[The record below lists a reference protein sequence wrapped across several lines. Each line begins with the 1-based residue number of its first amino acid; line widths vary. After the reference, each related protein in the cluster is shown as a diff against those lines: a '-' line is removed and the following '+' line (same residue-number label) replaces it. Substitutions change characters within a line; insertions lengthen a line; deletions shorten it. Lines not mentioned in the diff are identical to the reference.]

1 MKAGKFVDG
10 NILVSTSSSVL
21 RAGSSIMIT
30 DKVHALPGNDAYHA
44 LVQGINNR
52 FNALSGPL
60 FETDATGLYQA
71 YLDASTD
78 PAERQ
83 KRTCSCCKKFIE
95 RFGGLAAVGDD
106 GLLVSAL
113 WFADG
118 VPEPYR
124 DAVDALQRKV
134 SQASITMPFLS
145 SEIVFG
151 KPEKGGWHHFAVKPG
166 KVFSSNGLDNA
177 FQASSARRE
186 AFASVRRALVEY
198 TQSTC
203 ATALRL
209 LKDDKLANSE
219 AALGQAQFL
228 VDLHA
233 ARDAVGSQRRK
244 DNLVYRMV
252 ALAPVG
258 FCHPRSSM
266 IATLLDDIAAGK
278 SFKHAADSWAAKMHP
293 LQYQRPQ
300 AAPTEGAIKAAE
312 AAFEK
317 LNAGTALQRRYA
329 TMADI
334 QETIWQPRMPDK
346 PAPKGGLFASVMPKG
361 MTMRAAPMVAPAT
374 VMTLDKFRRTVL
386 PTSDKIEMA
395 APAGLSS
402 FVALTSAVHADARP
416 ILKWDKDEQ
425 RNPVAWYVYP
435 GGASARDF
443 NLHGSYYEV
452 TAVTLQPHAW
462 SGQIHPQH
470 GEGLVLLLKNARDLR
485 KCGGHSALFPACLKG
500 ELHGFRSTIE
510 AYSKANGLA
519 GFGEDNVAGLLLSKG
534 EKYQVTLR
542 VTSAGQVSDYQLDRW
557 D

>member
-1 MKAGKFVDG
+1 
-10 NILVSTSSSVL
+10 
-21 RAGSSIMIT
+21 MIT
-30 DKVHALPGNDAYHA
+30 DQAQSITGDDAYHV
-44 LVQGINNR
+44 LIQDINDR

-60 FETDATGLYQA
+60 FETDATGLFPS
-71 YLDASTD
+71 YLEACAD

-83 KRTCSCCKKFIE
+83 KRTCSCCQKFIE
-95 RFGGLAAVGDD
+95 RFGGLATVNDE
-106 GLLVSAL
+106 GLLVSAI
-113 WFADG
+113 WFAEG
-118 VPEPYR
+118 APEPYR

-145 SEIVFG
+145 SETVFG
-151 KPEKGGWHHFAVKPG
+151 KPDKGGWHHFAIKPATAFTG
-166 KVFSSNGLDNA
+166 NGLDNA
-177 FQASSARRE
+177 FQAASARRE
-186 AFASVRRALVEY
+186 AFDSVRRALGEY
-198 TQSTC
+198 TKSTC

-233 ARDAVGSQRRK
+233 ARDAVSGQRRK
-244 DNLVYRMV
+244 DNLVYRAV
-252 ALAPVG
+252 ATAPVG

-266 IATLLDDIAAGK
+266 IATLLDDIEAGK
-278 SFKHAADSWAAKMHP
+278 SFTQAAASWAAKMHP

-317 LNAGTALQRRYA
+317 LGAGTALQRRFA

-334 QETIWQPRMPDK
+334 QETIWRPATPDM
-346 PAPKGGLFASVMPKG
+346 PAPKGGLFASVIPKG
-361 MTMRAAPMVAPAT
+361 ANMRDAAMAAPAT

-386 PTSDKIEMA
+386 PTADKIEMA
-395 APAGLSS
+395 APAGLTT

-416 ILKWDKDEQ
+416 ILQWDKDEQ
-425 RNPVAWYVYP
+425 RNPVAWYVYH

-443 NLHGSYYEV
+443 NLSGSFYEV
-452 TAVTLQPHAW
+452 TAMTLAPHAW
-462 SGQIHPQH
+462 GGEVHPHQ
-470 GEGLVLLLKNARDLR
+470 GEGVVLLLNNARDLR
-485 KCGGHSALFPACLKG
+485 KCGGESALFPSCMKG

-510 AYSKANGLA
+510 AYSKANALA
-519 GFGEDNVAGLLLSKG
+519 GFGEDNVAGLVLTKG
-534 EKYQVTLR
+534 ENYQVTLR
-542 VTSAGQVSDYQLDRW
+542 VISAGQTSEYQLDRW